1 MLHPSLRV
9 IDATTGEVVGEL
21 RDEGRQLGACGF
33 SPIPGDARL
42 AITHERTGEERP
54 AVWDPRTGEVVD
66 LELELVGPVEAVDWW
81 PDGGSLLLL
90 QLVEGRHRLHRY
102 HLDTGRHRAARHRA
116 RIDHG
121 GRRPPRRRGLVPRP
135 SRRAPGADPRDRH
148 GDAAARGRRP
158 CRAARPR
165 LRVVV
170 VHEPG
175 RRAGPW
181 LPRPARGR
189 RAAPGHPPR
198 PRRAALRR
206 PRPLGAGPPGARRRR
221 LPRRDGQLPRLGGL
235 RAGVARCAQG
245 QRRLPRAR
253 GRAGGPRRPRRS
265 RARRPG
271 ARRAR
276 RAGRGAAT

>member
-33 SPIPGDARL
+33 SPVPGDARL

-54 AVWDPRTGEVVD
+54 AVWDPRSGEVVD

-102 HLDTGRHRAARHRA
+102 HLDTGRIEQLDTDLGSITAAAVRPDGEVWYRVHHGEHPA
-116 RIDHG
+116 RILATG
-121 GRRPPRRRGLVPRP
+121 
-135 SRRAPGADPRDRH
+135 SAI
-148 GDAAARGRRP
+148 AAARGRGP
-158 CRAARPR
+158 GRAARPR

-170 VHEPG
+170 VHEPRWG
-175 RRAGPW
+175 AGPR

-189 RAAPGHPPR
+189 GSLPGHPPR

-235 RAGVARCAQG
+235 RAGVARRAQG

-253 GRAGGPRRPRRS
+253 GRAGGP
-265 RARRPG
+265 
-271 ARRAR
+271 
-276 RAGRGAAT
+276 